1 MSLNKAIEHGKEHRR
16 QYTKAKAV
24 SKRCRNHGTCLYCRD
39 NRLHNSKAKKL
50 HAEQDMQ
57 EVQFVAIDY
66 TEESKK

>member
-1 MSLNKAIEHGKEHRR
+1 MSHNKAIEHGKEKRKR
-16 QYTKAKAV
+16 YIKAKAV
-24 SKRCRNHGTCLYCRD
+24 DKSCRNHGSCPYCRD

-57 EVQFVAIDY
+57 EVRFVAIDS